1 MVEMAE
7 VASILKYATSKSL
20 LILDEIG
27 RGTSTYDGMAIAR
40 AVLEYAADPRK
51 LGAKTLFATHYHELT
66 EMADGK
72 NGIVNYHI
80 AAKKKGDTL
89 VFFRKILPGAADD
102 SYGIEVAKLAG
113 VPSEVI
119 KSAREA
125 LKNLEEKGIAAPK
138 APKDEDDGNLTIENY
153 LEKSVCDKLRRA
165 EIDVM
170 TPIEALTLLYE
181 LKKTLG

>member
-1 MVEMAE
+1 
-7 VASILKYATSKSL
+7 
-20 LILDEIG
+20 
-27 RGTSTYDGMAIAR
+27 
-40 AVLEYAADPRK
+40 
-51 LGAKTLFATHYHELT
+51 
-66 EMADGK
+66 
-72 NGIVNYHI
+72 
-80 AAKKKGDTL
+80 
-89 VFFRKILPGAADD
+89 
-102 SYGIEVAKLAG
+102 
-113 VPSEVI
+113 VI